1 MSFKS
6 LAVCAAV
13 LLSCAA
19 PASAQA
25 VRLRFHDGLVT
36 LNTQNAPLRAIL
48 TEWARQGGA
57 TIVNGDRVSG
67 PPMSLEL
74 NAVPERQAL
83 DVLLR
88 SVSGYIVAPR
98 PAGSAGVAVFDRI
111 MILPTS
117 AAPANVPPAG
127 AAGRGFPTP
136 RPGVGMPRPVMPQPP
151 IVPDPPEPEDFE
163 EEPPQDDPPDEEEEP
178 SPVTPQV
185 RPRPGIQMP
194 RGMVPGLLPPG
205 QPFEIPEQE
214 PEPEP
219 EPADEPAV
227 TTPSNPFGLPA
238 GASSRP
244 GVITPVPRGPQQRTP
259 REDPEP

>member
-57 TIVNGDRVSG
+57 TILNAERVSG

-88 SVSGYIVAPR
+88 TVSGYIAAPR
-98 PAGSAGVAVFDRI
+98 AAGSTSVAVFDRI
-111 MILPTS
+111 VILPTS
-117 AAPANVPPAG
+117 TAPANVPPTA
-127 AAGRGFPTP
+127 AAGRGFPQP

-151 IVPDPPEPEDFE
+151 IVPDPEELE
-163 EEPPQDDPPDEEEEP
+163 EEPPQDVPPDEQEEP
-178 SPVTPQV
+178 TLVTPQV
-185 RPRPGIQMP
+185 RPRPGVQLP

-219 EPADEPAV
+219 EPDEEPAV
-227 TTPSNPFGLPA
+227 ATPGNPFGIPA
-238 GASSRP
+238 GATSRP
-244 GVITPVPRGPQQRTP
+244 GVVTPVPRGQQERAP
-259 REDPEP
+259 REDPDP

>member
-48 TEWARQGGA
+48 SEWARQGGA
-57 TIVNGDRVSG
+57 TIVNADRVSG

-74 NAVPERQAL
+74 NSVPERQAL

-98 PAGSAGVAVFDRI
+98 PEGSTAVAVFDRI

-117 AAPANVPPAG
+117 APPANVPPPA
-127 AAGRGFPTP
+127 AAGRGFPAG
-136 RPGVGMPRPVMPQPP
+136 RPGVGIPRPVMPQPP
-151 IVPDPPEPEDFE
+151 MVPDPEELEED
-163 EEPPQDDPPDEEEEP
+163 PPQDVAPEEP
-178 SPVTPQV
+178 EEPDVVTPQV
-185 RPRPGIQMP
+185 RPRPGIQLP

-214 PEPEP
+214 PEPEEVIE
-219 EPADEPAV
+219 EPT
-227 TTPSNPFGLPA
+227 TTPANPFGIPA
-238 GASSRP
+238 GATSRP
-244 GVITPVPRGPQQRTP
+244 GVIAPVPRGSEQQAP